1 MTLIQLKDICKV
13 YKLGEVE
20 VHALAGISMHVEQG
34 EYLALM
40 GSSGS
45 GKSTLMNTLGCIDRP
60 SSGSYLLN
68 GEEVVSMTLEERA
81 RLRNQ
86 KIGFVFQN
94 FNLLSRTS
102 ALENVEL
109 PMMYAHRMKWRRR
122 REHAAM
128 LLEKVGLVA
137 RADHF
142 PSQLS
147 GGEQQRVAIARALAN
162 DPSILLADEP
172 TGNLDSRTSR
182 EVMELLEHLNKDDKI
197 TIILVTHD
205 QEVARWAQRKVILRD
220 GYIVSDSMNDAA
232 GKPDADGH
240 GALRGADAEHDR
252 LAGPH
257 VDKQGQYSY
266 VI

>member
-1 MTLIQLKDICKV
+1 MVLIQLKDISKI

-20 VHALAGISMHVEQG
+20 LHALDGVSLDIDRG

-40 GSSGS
+40 GPSGS

-60 SSGSYLLN
+60 TSGSYLLD
-68 GEEVVSMTLEERA
+68 GEEVVEMSLDERA

-109 PMMYAHRMKWRRR
+109 PMMYAHGFRGRRR
-122 REHAAM
+122 HEEATM
-128 LLEKVGLVA
+128 LLEKVGLNA
-137 RADHF
+137 RADHY

-162 DPSILLADEP
+162 QPSILLADEP
-172 TGNLDSRTSR
+172 TGNLDSHSSQ
-182 EVMELLEHLNKDDKI
+182 ELMELFGHLNLEDGI
-197 TIILVTHD
+197 TIIVVTHD
-205 QEVARWAQRKVILRD
+205 PEIARHARRKVVLRD
-220 GYIVSDSMNDAA
+220 GEIISDSAA
-232 GKPDADGH
+232 ETNIHA
-240 GALRGADAEHDR
+240 AT
-252 LAGPH
+252 
-257 VDKQGQYSY
+257 
-266 VI
+266 

>member
-1 MTLIQLKDICKV
+1 MALIQLKDIRKT

-20 VHALAGISMHVEQG
+20 VHALAGVSLDVEQG

-60 SSGSYLLN
+60 TSGSYLLD
-68 GEEVVSMTLEERA
+68 GEEVVNMTLEQRA

-109 PMMYAHRMKWRRR
+109 PMMYSHRVRRR
-122 REHAAM
+122 RRHEHAAA

-137 RADHF
+137 RSDHY

-162 DPSILLADEP
+162 EPSILLADEP
-172 TGNLDSRTSR
+172 TGNLDSRTSQ
-182 EVMELLEHLNKDDKI
+182 EVMELLDHLNKDDGI

-205 QEVARWAQRKVILRD
+205 QEVARYARRKVVLRD
-220 GYIVSDSMNDAA
+220 GNLVDDSLNAA
-232 GKPDADGH
+232 ACKQAVPHPHTGAYPKKEDGY
-240 GALRGADAEHDR
+240 L
-252 LAGPH
+252 
-257 VDKQGQYSY
+257 Y

>member
-1 MTLIQLKDICKV
+1 MPEFWQPRKSLIIIGNMALIQLKDISKT

-20 VHALAGISMHVEQG
+20 VHALAGVSLDIERG

-40 GSSGS
+40 GPSGS

-60 SSGSYLLN
+60 TSGSYLLD
-68 GEEVVSMTLEERA
+68 GEEVVSMSLDQRA

-109 PMMYAHRMKWRRR
+109 PMMYSHRYRGWRRR
-122 REHAAM
+122 EQART
-128 LLEKVGLVA
+128 LLEKVGLHA
-137 RADHF
+137 RADHYT
-142 PSQLS
+142 SQLS

-162 DPSILLADEP
+162 EPPILLADEP
-172 TGNLDSRTSR
+172 TGNLDSHTSR
-182 EVMELLEHLNKDDKI
+182 EVMELLNHLNKEDGI

-205 QEVARWAQRKVILRD
+205 QEVARYAQRKIILRD
-220 GYIVSDSMNDAA
+220 GEIVSDSAA
-232 GKPDADGH
+232 ETSAMIGG
-240 GALRGADAEHDR
+240 
-252 LAGPH
+252 
-257 VDKQGQYSY
+257 
-266 VI
+266 

>member
-1 MTLIQLKDICKV
+1 MPVKSDIPYLVVERMALIQLKDISKT

-20 VHALAGISMHVEQG
+20 VHALAGISLNIERG

-40 GSSGS
+40 GPSGS

-60 SSGSYLLN
+60 SGGSYLLD
-68 GEEVVSMTLEERA
+68 GEEVVAMSLDQRA

-109 PMMYAHRMKWRRR
+109 PMMYSHRFRGRRR
-122 REHAAM
+122 HEQSQIM
-128 LLEKVGLVA
+128 LEKVGLRE
-137 RADHF
+137 RADHY

-162 DPSILLADEP
+162 EPSILLADEP
-172 TGNLDSRTSR
+172 TGNLDSHTSQ
-182 EVMELLEHLNKDDKI
+182 EVMELLDHLNKDDGI

-205 QEVARWAQRKVILRD
+205 REVARWAQRKVVLRD
-220 GYIVSDSMNDAA
+220 GEIVSDSATETKENC
-232 GKPDADGH
+232 
-240 GALRGADAEHDR
+240 
-252 LAGPH
+252 
-257 VDKQGQYSY
+257 
-266 VI
+266 

>member
-1 MTLIQLKDICKV
+1 MALIQLKDICKI

-20 VHALAGISMHVEQG
+20 VHALAGVSLDIERG

-60 SSGSYLLN
+60 TSGSYLLD
-68 GEEVVSMTLEERA
+68 GEEVVAMSLDQRA

-109 PMMYAHRMKWRRR
+109 PMMYSHRFWGRRR
-122 REHAAM
+122 HEQATM
-128 LLEKVGLVA
+128 LLEKVGLNA
-137 RADHF
+137 RADHY

-162 DPSILLADEP
+162 EPSILLADEP
-172 TGNLDSRTSR
+172 TGNLDSHTSQ
-182 EVMELLEHLNKDDKI
+182 ELMELLDHLNKDDGL

-205 QEVARWAQRKVILRD
+205 QEIARYAQRRVVLRD
-220 GYIVSDSMNDAA
+220 GEIVRDTAA
-232 GKPDADGH
+232 ETKENYEYA
-240 GALRGADAEHDR
+240 
-252 LAGPH
+252 
-257 VDKQGQYSY
+257 
-266 VI
+266 I

>member
-1 MTLIQLKDICKV
+1 MPLIQLKDICKT
-13 YKLGEVE
+13 YKLGDVE
-20 VHALAGISMHVEQG
+20 VHALAGVSLEVERG
-34 EYLALM
+34 EYVALM

-60 SSGSYLLN
+60 TSGSYLLD
-68 GEEVVSMTLEERA
+68 GEQVVTMTLEQRA

-94 FNLLSRTS
+94 FNLLARTS

-109 PMMYAHRMKWRRR
+109 PMMYSHRVMRRRR

-128 LLEKVGLVA
+128 LLQRVGLAA
-137 RADHF
+137 RSDHY

-162 DPSILLADEP
+162 EPSILLADEP
-172 TGNLDSRTSR
+172 TGNLDSRTSL
-182 EVMELLEHLNKDDKI
+182 EVMDLINHLNSDDGI

-205 QEVARWAQRKVILRD
+205 REVARYARRNVVLRD
-220 GYIVSDSMNDAA
+220 GHIVDDSLNAA
-232 GKPDADGH
+232 VCEQRVDGSHEGPDRSVA
-240 GALRGADAEHDR
+240 ANR
-252 LAGPH
+252 PH
-257 VDKQGQYSY
+257 AINEESHSY

>member
-1 MTLIQLKDICKV
+1 MAFIQLKDICKI

-20 VHALAGISMHVEQG
+20 VHALAGISLNIERG

-60 SSGSYLLN
+60 TSGSYLLD
-68 GEEVVSMTLEERA
+68 GEEIVNMSLDQRA

-94 FNLLSRTS
+94 FNLLTRTS

-109 PMMYAHRMKWRRR
+109 PMMYSHRIRRR
-122 REHAAM
+122 RRHEHAAM
-128 LLEKVGLVA
+128 LLEKVGLLA
-137 RADHF
+137 RSDHH

-162 DPSILLADEP
+162 EPPILLADEP
-172 TGNLDSRTSR
+172 TGNLDSRTSQ
-182 EVMELLEHLNKDDKI
+182 EVMELMDHLNRDDGI

-205 QEVARWAQRKVILRD
+205 QEVARYAQRKVVLRD
-220 GYIVSDSMNDAA
+220 GQIASDSAA
-232 GKPDADGH
+232 ETK
-240 GALRGADAEHDR
+240 EN
-252 LAGPH
+252 
-257 VDKQGQYSY
+257 YSY

>member
-1 MTLIQLKDICKV
+1 MLREDTTYVPGNYGILYFMVKSMAFIQLKDIRKI

-20 VHALAGISMHVEQG
+20 VHALAGVTLNIERG
-34 EYLALM
+34 EYVALM

-60 SSGSYLLN
+60 TSGSYLLD
-68 GEEVVSMTLEERA
+68 GEEIVTMSLDQRA

-94 FNLLSRTS
+94 FNLLTRTS

-109 PMMYAHRMKWRRR
+109 PMMYSHQIRRR
-122 REHAAM
+122 RRHEQAAM
-128 LLEKVGLVA
+128 LLKKVGLNT
-137 RADHF
+137 RSDHY

-162 DPSILLADEP
+162 EPPILLADEP
-172 TGNLDSRTSR
+172 TGNLDSHTSQ
-182 EVMELLEHLNKDDKI
+182 EVMELLDHLNRDDGI

-205 QEVARWAQRKVILRD
+205 QEVARYAQRKVVLRD
-220 GYIVSDSMNDAA
+220 GEIVSDSAA
-232 GKPDADGH
+232 ETKENY
-240 GALRGADAEHDR
+240 L
-252 LAGPH
+252 
-257 VDKQGQYSY
+257 Y